1 VTAQRTL
8 YASGSFGFNV
18 LQQTMA
24 LWLVYFYAPPADSGR
39 PEVIPLAALG
49 LLLGVS
55 RVLEAL
61 DDPLI
66 GHWSDSTRSRWGRRL
81 PFVVAGTP
89 LLILSFVL
97 LWFPPPAPLPWT
109 AVALFVVLHVYSLA
123 GTIVQ
128 QPHEAALAEIATTSR
143 ERVRVSS
150 LKVVFGLAG
159 AAVGLVASGIVAG
172 AAGFGTM
179 GLLFG
184 LLSGLSILLSASG
197 LRRLPRSPV
206 TAGLSL
212 WTALRLTATNGQF
225 LVFVGSTLLFYLGLN
240 LLTQAIPYYVTAVL
254 GGDVGQVP
262 LFTGLFS
269 VVALAGVPLVNR
281 HVARGTKARTFR
293 LAMAALAVLLPGL
306 AFAGTV
312 PGPPPLVQGALY
324 IALIGLPLSALF
336 VLPNPIL
343 SDVIDDDFLRSGMR
357 RGGMY
362 FAAAGTLNKVG
373 FALSTVIFGLLLS
386 TFGYAAADPLG
397 VRLVGPIAGLATLA
411 GVALFAAAYRLPD
424 RVPVDEAAPAAR
436 PGGQIERAKG

>member
-1 VTAQRTL
+1 VNAQRAL

-24 LWLVYFYAPPADSGR
+24 LWLVYFYAPPPDSGLTQ
-39 PEVIPLAALG
+39 VVPLAALG

-55 RVLEAL
+55 RVLEAF

-66 GHWSDSTRSRWGRRL
+66 GHWSDSTRGRWGRRL

-89 LLILSFVL
+89 LLIVTFIL
-97 LWFPPPAPLPWT
+97 LWFPPSLPLPWSA
-109 AVALFVVLHVYSLA
+109 AVLFVVLHVYSLA

-128 QPHEAALAEIATTSR
+128 QPHEAALAEIATSSL

-159 AAVGLVASGIVAG
+159 AAVGLVGSGIVAG
-172 AAGFGTM
+172 AAGFGAM
-179 GLLFG
+179 AVLFG
-184 LLSGLSILLSASG
+184 LLAGLSILLSATG
-197 LRRLPRSPV
+197 LRHLPRPPRS
-206 TAGLSL
+206 AGLSL

-240 LLTQAIPYYVTAVL
+240 LLTQAIPYYVTVVL

-281 HVARGTKARTFR
+281 LVARGTKARVFR
-293 LAMAALAVLLPGL
+293 LAMATLAVLLPGL
-306 AFAGTV
+306 AFAGAL
-312 PGPPPLVQGALY
+312 PGPPPLAQGALY
-324 IALIGLPLSALF
+324 VALLGLPMSALF

-343 SDVIDDDFLRSGMR
+343 ADVVDDDYLRSGMR
-357 RGGMY
+357 REGMY
-362 FAAAGTLNKVG
+362 YAAAGTLNKMG
-373 FALSTVIFGLLLS
+373 FALSTVIFGALLS
-386 TFGYAAADPLG
+386 AFGYSAAAPLG
-397 VRLVGPIAGLATLA
+397 VRLVGPVAGLGMLA
-411 GVALFAAAYRLPD
+411 GVVLFAAAYRLPD
-424 RVPVDEAAPAAR
+424 RVGAGGGESVPATGSAIR
-436 PGGQIERAKG
+436 